1 MSWPNSYPSLPDTA
15 PVRSGDGEQA
25 ISRLAWTA
33 PACNQ
38 GRLNPES
45 RGIRVAAVLGRWAM
59 QLNVRHAGDVNL
71 SASSGPRAGLNS
83 GALWRLDYPQPKR
96 KGRT

>member
-1 MSWPNSYPSLPDTA
+1 MTWPNSYPCVQDA
-15 PVRSGDGEQA
+15 AAVRSGEGAEA
-25 ISRLAWTA
+25 VSRLAWTA

-38 GRLNPES
+38 GRLSPES